1 MNVTILALIGSL
13 IIAGLAC
20 YAGYLLLQVKK
31 QKDLQQQ
38 QHKIAIDKRNANIYE
53 NVNALCLAGIQGQCD
68 LSEISIRVYN
78 IMDYV
83 QGDSR
88 IDFDQHYPA
97 LSELYHVVKDMARA
111 DDRQALAKKEKMEQ
125 NLLRHKAEVKLAEAV
140 VEELKTLQ
148 KNIAPLNNQIN
159 IQVI

>member
-1 MNVTILALIGSL
+1 MNVTLLAAIGSL

-38 QHKIAIDKRNANIYE
+38 QQKLAIDKRNANIYE

-83 QGDSR
+83 QGDNR

-125 NLLRHKAEVKLAEAV
+125 NLLRHKAEVKLADAI

-148 KNIAPLNNQIN
+148 KKIAPLNNQIN